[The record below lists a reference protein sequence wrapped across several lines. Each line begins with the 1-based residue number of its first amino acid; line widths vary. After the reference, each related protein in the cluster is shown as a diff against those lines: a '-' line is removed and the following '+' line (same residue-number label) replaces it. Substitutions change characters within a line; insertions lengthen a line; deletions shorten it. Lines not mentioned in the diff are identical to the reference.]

1 MNSLAVIP
9 IGKSGDRNFFAEWN
23 LPADD
28 IVGNIVD
35 FLKPTCDN
43 GFVIVVSALPLPITD
58 LVCTHVGSDSESH
71 VYKSGTRILRFP
83 PQFSGKV
90 GIPES
95 LYVAIKVPGKN
106 HVQTDI

>member
-9 IGKSGDRNFFAEWN
+9 IGKSGDRNFFAEWD

-28 IVGNIVD
+28 IVGNLVD
-35 FLKPTCDN
+35 FLGSPCDN

-58 LVCTHVGSDSESH
+58 LVCTHAGSDSESH
-71 VYKSGTRILRFP
+71 VYKSGGRTLRFP

-90 GIPES
+90 GVPES
-95 LYVAIKVPGKN
+95 LYVAVKVPGKI